1 VAVARINATRIAKL
15 LDGPHQGV
23 LSVSR
28 RDKGPVAVPMSYLF
42 RDGRFY
48 MVTSPESLHGR
59 LMQRTGRATLTV
71 QFEACDGRNV
81 YQWYVMAEGTIGFT
95 DSEPGP
101 YVRAILAKDRGEV
114 YADEWTSG
122 DPPANVCLAV
132 LEPEKLSGFEF
143 QDSLDE
149 EPTVK

>member
-1 VAVARINATRIAKL
+1 MARIDVNRIGEL
-15 LDGPHQGV
+15 LNGPHQGV

-59 LMQRTGRATLTV
+59 LMQRTGRATVTV
-71 QFEACDGRNV
+71 QFEATNGRNV

-95 DSEPGP
+95 DSEAGP
-101 YVRAILAKDRGEV
+101 FVRAILAKDRGEE

-122 DPPANVCLAV
+122 DAPADVRLAV
-132 LEPEKLSGFEF
+132 LEPERLSGFEF

-149 EPTVK
+149 